1 MEKLYA
7 SNFSTWKSRG
17 KKCRTDKKPSE
28 SLQEKL
34 ISDVEPTVLA
44 SVLSKH
50 FPKIDFDSVDHADS
64 CPRRVERILSLVE
77 EGEPDL
83 VKEFLTIL
91 KNFGYHDIVEL
102 LDPLDVHHTA
112 SMCIL
117 VIYMNTTFNELG
129 L

>member
-1 MEKLYA
+1 MRLISVHGNPEA
-7 SNFSTWKSRG
+7 RNAEQIKSRLKAY
-17 KKCRTDKKPSE
+17 KK
-28 SLQEKL
+28 KL

-50 FPKIDFDSVDHADS
+50 FPKIDLDSVDHADS
-64 CPRRVERILSLVE
+64 CPRRVERLLSLVE

-117 VIYMNTTFNELG
+117 VIYMNSTFNELG